1 MWEKRVSSKNA
12 ERKNVEVK
20 KMLKEW
26 ILIHLIRKL
35 KILLYFILF
44 DKEKHRFI
52 DSEDNVDEGED
63 EKGRVL
69 S

>member
-1 MWEKRVSSKNA
+1 LIDV
-12 ERKNVEVK
+12 
-20 KMLKEW
+20 LKDNDT
-26 ILIHLIRKL
+26 II
-35 KILLYFILF
+35 F